1 VKTIAQTQFA
11 FLQRAAVALLLGAA
25 LTACGMI
32 VDEDRIKI
40 AQIGEEAV
48 TRGDL
53 SDYIQ
58 LLPIEQRHKTKSK
71 QAKLKVLEQMIVET
85 LLLREADKRGIE
97 VSDEEVDQE
106 MQRRGLGTMDPE
118 TLEDYGQEVE
128 GYHDHERN
136 MEEEIERELRLRKLQ
151 MQVIAPSLQVT
162 DEDVRQF
169 YEENKG
175 KYAIADFVRIRF
187 ITSSTVE
194 EAQKII
200 DRVNAGESFEDI
212 FKKIFTETEGEG
224 GQEWPPNIYMPI
236 GRMGPAELRD
246 GLKEAEPGDLI
257 GPVKREDG
265 FDVVQLIDRQP
276 PQMELLKRDLVI
288 SRTSEVYN
296 QFVAQLKED
305 YQVQI
310 FEDKLPQ
317 DRPY

>member
-1 VKTIAQTQFA
+1 MKTIAQTRFA
-11 FLQRAAVALLLGAA
+11 FLARAAVTLLLGAA

-40 AQIGEEAV
+40 AQIGDEAV
-48 TRGDL
+48 RFGDL
-53 SDYIQ
+53 SAYIQ
-58 LLPIEQRHKTKSK
+58 GLPIEQRHRTKSK
-71 QAKLKVLEQMIVET
+71 QAKLQVLEQMIVET

-97 VSDEEVDQE
+97 VSHEEVEQE
-106 MQRRGLGTMDPE
+106 MQRRGVGAMGPE
-118 TLEDYGQEVE
+118 TLEDYGQEAE
-128 GYHDHERN
+128 GYHQHEHN
-136 MEEEIERELRLRKLQ
+136 MEEQVGRELRLRKLQ
-151 MQVIAPSLQVT
+151 MQVIAPSLKVT

-169 YEENKG
+169 YEENKA

-187 ITSSTVE
+187 VTCSTVE
-194 EAQKII
+194 QAQKII
-200 DRVNAGESFEDI
+200 DRVGAGESFEDI
-212 FKKIFTETEGEG
+212 FKKIFTETAGEG
-224 GQEWPPNIYMPI
+224 GQEWPPNVYMPI

-246 GLKEAEPGDLI
+246 GLKEAQPGDLI

-276 PQMELLKRDLVI
+276 PQAELLKRDLVI
-288 SRTSEVYN
+288 SKTSEVYN
-296 QFVAQLKED
+296 QFVVQLKED

>member
-1 VKTIAQTQFA
+1 VNTITQTRFT
-11 FLQRAAVALLLGAA
+11 FLQGTAVALLLGAA

-58 LLPIEQRHKTKSK
+58 LLPIEHRHQTQSK

-85 LLLREADKRGIE
+85 LLLREAKKRGIE
-97 VSDEEVDQE
+97 VSDDEVEQE
-106 MQRRGLGTMDPE
+106 MQRRGLGTMGPE

-128 GYHDHERN
+128 GYHQHEHN
-136 MEEEIERELRLRKLQ
+136 VEEEIDRELRLRKLQ
-151 MQVIAPSLQVT
+151 MQVIAPSLNVT
-162 DEDVRQF
+162 DEQVRQF
-169 YEENKG
+169 YEENKA

-187 ITSSTVE
+187 LTCSTME
-194 EAQKII
+194 EAQKIV

-212 FKKIFTETEGEG
+212 FKKNFAETEGEG

-246 GLKEAEPGDLI
+246 GLKEAQPGDII

-276 PQMELLKRDLVI
+276 PPLDGLKRDLI
-288 SRTSEVYN
+288 IGKSSEAYK
-296 QFVAQLKED
+296 QFIAKLKED